1 MVTSKDEVVR
11 YLHDTLTISKELSPF
26 VAKLAQQHK
35 MPPYRMAIAV
45 IMTGYSLL
53 KLSLPPWD
61 VEPKFYEAAKIAK
74 GIFDMTDKVKD
85 GNQG

>member
-1 MVTSKDEVVR
+1 MTSKDEAAR
-11 YLHDTLTISKELSPF
+11 YLHDTLTITRELAPF
-26 VAKLAQQHK
+26 VSRLGKKHN

-45 IMTGYSLL
+45 MMTGYSLL

-74 GIFDMTDKVKD
+74 GIFDLTDKVKD